1 MREIKLRNH
10 IYEKKNTYLPLQV
23 YCFMNK
29 FIIILSIICDLQ
41 GASTHYSIC

>member
-23 YCFMNK
+23 CFMNK

-41 GASTHYSIC
+41 GADTHYSIC